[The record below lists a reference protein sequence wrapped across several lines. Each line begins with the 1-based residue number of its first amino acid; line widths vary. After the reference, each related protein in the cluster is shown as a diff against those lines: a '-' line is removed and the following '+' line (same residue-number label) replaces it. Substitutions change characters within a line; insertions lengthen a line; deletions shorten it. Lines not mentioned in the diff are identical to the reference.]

1 MYLDVVSSLTVL
13 FASLFV
19 GMVIWSNVFF
29 MFMGVVYDMIQ
40 LYSHLSVS
48 IQGSKFSFGF
58 GSPCLLNVNAFG
70 KTFVRHA
77 ITDNC
82 VSSTSCTSPVSLP

>member
-1 MYLDVVSSLTVL
+1 MYLDVVSFMVL
-13 FASLFV
+13 FACLFV
-19 GMVIWSNVFF
+19 GMVICSNIFF
-29 MFMGVVYDMIQ
+29 MFMGVVYEMIQ

-58 GSPCLLNVNAFG
+58 GSPCLLNVNAFE
-70 KTFVRHA
+70 KTIVHHA

>member
-1 MYLDVVSSLTVL
+1 
-13 FASLFV
+13 
-19 GMVIWSNVFF
+19 
-29 MFMGVVYDMIQ
+29 MGVVYEMIQ

-58 GSPCLLNVNAFG
+58 GSPCLLNVNAFE
-70 KTFVRHA
+70 KTIVHHA

-82 VSSTSCTSPVSLP
+82 VSSTSCTSPVSLPWKNIPFNFYWLLTLWHLRAGIKK